1 MSFCCLLDGLVS
13 VEILNAKHP
22 TRLILALLT
31 MELLLRAKCFQ
42 HAAIPSSVRALHKD
56 YRTVTPQNFSNY
68 ESMKQDFKLE
78 IPEYFNFA
86 KDVLDQW
93 TNMEKV
99 WNKAQSNHPR
109 SDFAPRGH
117 LAMSGGNFVEMT

>member
-1 MSFCCLLDGLVS
+1 M
-13 VEILNAKHP
+13 
-22 TRLILALLT
+22 
-31 MELLLRAKCFQ
+31 
-42 HAAIPSSVRALHKD
+42 RALHKD

-93 TNMEKV
+93 TSMEKV
-99 WNKAQSNHPR
+99 CSKDQSDCSFLTE
-109 SDFAPRGH
+109 SDFCPQGTF
-117 LAMSGGNFVEMT
+117 GNVWRHFCCCELGEGVC

>member
-1 MSFCCLLDGLVS
+1 M
-13 VEILNAKHP
+13 
-22 TRLILALLT
+22 
-31 MELLLRAKCFQ
+31 
-42 HAAIPSSVRALHKD
+42 RALHKD

-68 ESMKQDFKLE
+68 ESIKQDFKLE

-99 WNKAQSNHPR
+99 WSKDQLDCSFLTE
-109 SDFAPRGH
+109 SDFFPPGDIWQC
-117 LAMSGGNFVEMT
+117 LETLLLL